1 MSGDYKYTDEFFKEY
16 ENKYMSYKKSE
27 VNKKAKRKKKHN
39 YKLLYYVVVFIVSFL
54 ITFFSIKKPTV
65 NENINQEIALQKP
78 ETDITAQVKFNYT
91 EPDATT
97 VLLGA
102 DVDSAYA
109 VFLEADSL
117 KIIAEK
123 NYNKRIY
130 PASMTKIMTLLV
142 AVENIKDFNDT
153 FTMTNEII
161 DPLYINEASL
171 AGFSGGEDVKIID
184 LLYGSILPSG
194 AEATCAIANYVSG
207 SEAEFV
213 KLMNNKVAEL
223 GLKNTHFA
231 NTSGLHS
238 QENYSTVYD
247 MALILKAA
255 MQNELACKVLSTYQY
270 TTSATPQHPEGIL
283 LTSTLF
289 SRMVGDEAENG
300 AVIIGGKTGFV
311 SESGNCIASFG
322 RSLGGKNY
330 IFVTADANGLW
341 KSVYDHINTYS
352 KYAN

>member
-171 AGFSGGEDVKIID
+171 AGFSGG
-184 LLYGSILPSG
+184 
-194 AEATCAIANYVSG
+194 
-207 SEAEFV
+207 
-213 KLMNNKVAEL
+213 
-223 GLKNTHFA
+223 
-231 NTSGLHS
+231 
-238 QENYSTVYD
+238 
-247 MALILKAA
+247 
-255 MQNELACKVLSTYQY
+255 
-270 TTSATPQHPEGIL
+270 
-283 LTSTLF
+283 
-289 SRMVGDEAENG
+289 
-300 AVIIGGKTGFV
+300 
-311 SESGNCIASFG
+311 
-322 RSLGGKNY
+322 
-330 IFVTADANGLW
+330 
-341 KSVYDHINTYS
+341 
-352 KYAN
+352 